1 MKKTLLLFLFIFLPF
16 LGFSQVDLVKWDAA
30 SNSNRNTP
38 TSIVATVAG
47 QDLTNNGASLQYI
60 SYNSDETFYQTGSW
74 PTPADNGGEYNP
86 AKYIQFAIKPNSGNK
101 VDLSSFTFQCRSGS
115 GKFRIKYSKDASF
128 STGVK
133 DLLTETVTPNSWTT
147 YNLNFSTEINPV
159 LDTETVYVRFYSY
172 STNNTFEIKT
182 GTNTNNV
189 IPVIK
194 GTVSSFNANKILAI
208 NDYVSTKKELGVNIN
223 ILNNDVKKENVTSLI
238 ISTAP
243 TAGMG
248 RVIINPDK
256 TVTFNPAVG
265 FTGSATFNYTISNA
279 TETSTATVKVTVSD
293 DTDDTLSLWNGASN
307 SFNPIT
313 NAYVNSASPITATG
327 ASLGYIYQNTT
338 TAFFQTG
345 SWPTPQQNSGSLD
358 LNKYIQFKINPDS
371 NHQLN
376 LKQFN
381 FTYRGA
387 NGQKF
392 QVRYS
397 KDINFASGVKV
408 LIPETNSASSWT
420 ALTGTFSTDTS
431 PVLSTETVYVRFYV
445 YNTNNTFE
453 IKNGNGNSEGP
464 AITGTVKDV
473 NTLTAN
479 DDAISTPSNVAVVIP
494 ILANDVIG
502 GSALQAITVTQP
514 SNGTVTV
521 NGTTNITFTP
531 ASGFTGTASFTYTL
545 RNANSNY
552 SSATVN
558 VNGTAPTC
566 VASETAGI
574 NYWKGFVYTYT
585 GNTPAATT
593 YVGSVA
599 EKAIFD
605 RNVDENTI
613 TGDTTVEANNFCGT
627 VPSDKFFVRYLM
639 QTTVATAGTYSF
651 TIGGD
656 DGVRLYIDGAL
667 VTMSPTNS
675 WGDHSYIRYA
685 AQYNLTAGTHNFVLE
700 YYENAQSAR
709 VSFSYGAIKGDTTF
723 PFGDNKW
730 NVYGFS
736 LPDISLNPA
745 SYAGT
750 YVDTNLNINTQTY
763 WNKTKSPSYASNW
776 QGAPM
781 DINQFAITYKR
792 QGFDCG
798 NYQIQLVNCDD
809 VAEVYIDGVKI
820 FTQNGY
826 TNTVSLIN
834 NGQYYPLDKNS
845 KVEVRLRED
854 GGDANVAFNFIYT
867 ASAAPVA
874 SVTTQPTCAVN
885 TGTITFSSPAPATGI
900 TYSIDGTT
908 YTNTTGV
915 FYGVAVGSYN
925 VSTKNSAGCTSA
937 TTTVNV
943 NAATGKT
950 WNGATSANW
959 NVATNWTPNG
969 VPTASDCVV
978 IPDLTNITNKPVVSG
993 TEVVTNANVL
1003 TISNKGSL
1011 VIQSSNTLK
1020 VENSITVETT
1030 GSLIFENNSSLI
1042 QVNTSPAI
1050 NSGKITYKRI
1060 APQIRQADYVYW
1072 STPVTPQRLIDVSP
1086 LTSYDKFFGY
1096 SGSGWVSTYPTGNM
1110 VVGKGYIIRGP
1121 NGSSNTTK
1129 ADYQASFIG
1138 TPNNGTLSG
1147 ETLSAGKFY
1156 LIGNPYPS
1164 ALDANTFL
1172 NNNSFLDGTLYFW
1185 THNTPVVL
1193 SGAYRYSATDYASY
1207 NMTGGVGGQPAISG
1221 NTGNNNSKPTG
1232 KIGAGQSFFAS
1243 ATTGGTVSFN
1253 NLMRLG
1259 GANNTQ
1265 FYKSTTTSKEAT
1277 IERNRVWL
1285 NMTNTEGAFKQML
1298 VGYVEGASNEYEPRY
1313 DGVSFDANPYVD
1325 FFSVANGNNYVIQ
1338 ARALPFTD
1346 TDEVPL
1352 GYRTTIAGDFT
1363 ISIDEVD
1370 GNLTNQTIYLED
1382 KKTNVIHDLT
1392 ASNYTFSTA
1401 TGTFTDRL
1409 VLKYKNKTLGTGDF
1423 ENIENG
1429 VLISVKNKTIQV
1441 TSSKEALS
1449 EVSVYDLTG
1458 KLLYNKKKVGTTE
1471 LQISN
1476 LQLSSQ
1482 VLFTKVTLENGYVI
1496 SKKLIFN

>member
-47 QDLTNNGASLQYI
+47 QDVTSSGASLQYI

-74 PTPADNGGEYNP
+74 PTPLDNGGEYNP
-86 AKYIQFAIKPNSGNK
+86 AKYLQFAVKPNSGNK
-101 VDLSSFTFQCRSGS
+101 VDLSAFTFQCRSGS
-115 GKFRIKYSKDASF
+115 GKFRIKYSKDATF
-128 STGVK
+128 ATGVK
-133 DLLTETVTPNSWTT
+133 DLMTETTSPSSWTT
-147 YNLNFSTEINPV
+147 YSPSFSTEINPV
-159 LDTETVYVRFYSY
+159 LDNEIVYVRFYSY

-182 GTNTNNV
+182 GTNASNV

-208 NDYVSTKKELGVNIN
+208 NDYVSTKKELAVNIN
-223 ILNNDVKKENVTSLI
+223 ALNNDVKKENVTSLV
-238 ISTAP
+238 ISTQS
-243 TAGMG
+243 TATSGTAI
-248 RVIINPDK
+248 VNPDK
-256 TVTFNPAVG
+256 TITFNPAAG
-265 FTGSATFNYTISNA
+265 FTGSATFNYTISSA
-279 TETSTATVKVTVSD
+279 TETSTATVKITVSD

-307 SFNPIT
+307 SFNPVT
-313 NAYVNSASPITATG
+313 NAYVNSNSPITANG
-327 ASLGYIYQNTT
+327 ASLTYQNQNNG

-345 SWPTPQQNSGSLD
+345 SWPNPSENGGSFD
-358 LNKYIQFKINPDS
+358 SNKYIQFKINPDS

-381 FTYRGA
+381 FIYRGT

-397 KDINFASGVKV
+397 KDINFATGVKV
-408 LIPETNSASSWT
+408 LVAETISESSWT
-420 ALTGTFSTDTS
+420 NVSANFSTDTN

-445 YNTNNTFE
+445 YNTYNVFE
-453 IKNGNGNSEGP
+453 IRNGNGNSVGP

-531 ASGFTGTASFTYTL
+531 ASNFTGTASFTYTL

-566 VASETAGI
+566 AAAETAGI

-585 GNTPAATT
+585 GTPAATT
-593 YVGSVA
+593 YVGSIA

-605 RNVDENTI
+605 RNVDQNTI

-627 VPSDKFFVRYLM
+627 APSDKFFVRYLM
-639 QTTVATAGTYSF
+639 QTTVATTGTYNF

-656 DGVRLYIDGAL
+656 DGVRLYIDGTL
-667 VTMSPTNS
+667 VTMSPTTS

-685 AQYNLTAGTHNFVLE
+685 AQYTLTAGTHNFVLE
-700 YYENAQSAR
+700 YYENTQAAR
-709 VSFSYGAIKGDTTF
+709 VSFSYGAVKGDTTF

-736 LPDISLNPA
+736 LPDISLIAA

-763 WNKTKSPSYASNW
+763 WNKTKSPSYAANW

-781 DINQFAITYKR
+781 DVDQFAITYKR

-798 NYQIQLVNCDD
+798 TYQIQLVNCDD

-826 TNTVSLIN
+826 TTASSLIN
-834 NGQYYPLDKNS
+834 NGQSYPLDKNS

-867 ASAAPVA
+867 ATAAPVA
-874 SVTTQPTCAVN
+874 SVTTQPTCTVS
-885 TGTITFSSPAPATGI
+885 TGTITFSSPTPSTGL
-900 TYSIDGTT
+900 TYSIDGTN
-908 YTNTTGV
+908 YTNTNGV

-925 VSTKNSAGCTSA
+925 VSTKNSSGCISA
-937 TTTVNV
+937 TTTVTV
-943 NAATGKT
+943 NAATSKI
-950 WNGATSANW
+950 WNGATSTNW
-959 NVATNWTPNG
+959 NTATNWTPNG
-969 VPTASDCVV
+969 VPTSSDCVV
-978 IPDLTNITNKPVVSG
+978 IPDLTNITNKPAVSG
-993 TEVVTNANVL
+993 TEQVTNANVL
-1003 TISNKGSL
+1003 TVSNKGSL
-1011 VIQSSNTLK
+1011 VIESSNTLK
-1020 VENSITVETT
+1020 VENSITVEAT
-1030 GSLIFENNSSLI
+1030 GSLTFENNSSLI
-1042 QVNTSPAI
+1042 QVNTNPGI
-1050 NSGKITYKRI
+1050 NTGKIIYKRI

-1086 LTSYDKFFGY
+1086 LSSYDKFYGFN
-1096 SGSGWVSTYPTGNM
+1096 GSTWVSTYPTGYM

-1121 NGSSNTTK
+1121 NNYSNTVK
-1129 ADYQASFIG
+1129 ADYTASFIG

-1147 ETLSAGKFY
+1147 EKLDAGKYY

-1164 ALDANTFL
+1164 AIDANGFI
-1172 NNNSFLDGTLYFW
+1172 NNNPFLEGTLYFW

-1221 NTGNNNSKPTG
+1221 NSSNNNSKPSG

-1243 ATTGGTVSFN
+1243 AATAGTISFN
-1253 NLMRLG
+1253 NTMRLG
-1259 GANNTQ
+1259 GANNSQ
-1265 FYKSTTTSKEAT
+1265 FFKSTAASKETT
-1277 IERNRVWL
+1277 IERSRVWL
-1285 NMTNTEGAFKQML
+1285 NMTNAEGAFKQML
-1298 VGYVEGASNEYEPRY
+1298 VGYVEGASNEYEARY

-1325 FFSVANGNNYVIQ
+1325 FYSVANGNNYVIQ

-1363 ISIDEVD
+1363 VSIDEVD
-1370 GNLTNQTIYLED
+1370 GDLTNQTIYLED
-1382 KKTNVIHDLT
+1382 KTTNTIHDLT
-1392 ASNYTFSTA
+1392 TSNYTFTTA
-1401 TGTFTDRL
+1401 IGTFTDRF
-1409 VLKYKNKTLGTGDF
+1409 VLKYKSKTLGTGDF
-1423 ENIENG
+1423 ENTENG

-1441 TSSKEALS
+1441 TSSTEAIS
-1449 EVSVYDLTG
+1449 EVSVYDITG
-1458 KLLYNKKKVGTTE
+1458 KIIYNKKKIGTTE

-1476 LQLSSQ
+1476 LPLGNQ
-1482 VLFTKVTLENGYVI
+1482 VLLAKVTLENGYVI
-1496 SKKLIFN
+1496 TRKLIFN